1 MKLGLGVGA
10 GLGDGGYVEVM
21 FPGPTAAATSL
32 FKRINVEAKM
42 ATVGRAITL
51 IQISFQTVFTMCR

>member
-10 GLGDGGYVEVM
+10 GLGDGGYVEVV
-21 FPGPTAAATSL
+21 FSTAATSL
-32 FKRINVEAKM
+32 FRRINVEAKM